1 MYRKTNQT
9 TIFQYVEKLGKNTK
23 QILYRDS
30 GEYRKRVKKEFSTNQ
45 AKWLNIPPDPNGTT
59 EELIDFG
66 KFRNSYRQQ
75 IVKLI
80 KKRDGYTCQFKGC
93 FDADQLEVHHII
105 PLIDGGGDHPANLI
119 TLCHKHHMAQCT
131 HGGTRAHQRLRNNFL
146 KHVVKCGTSMK
157 KEDLIGSFL
166 FLQGISLSTTY
177 VCIQELKMA
186 QLVVES
192 NGHIISMELHLKE
205 HKEDMERLKELVN
218 PEPKEILTTKE

>member
-1 MYRKTNQT
+1 
-9 TIFQYVEKLGKNTK
+9 
-23 QILYRDS
+23 
-30 GEYRKRVKKEFSTNQ
+30 
-45 AKWLNIPPDPNGTT
+45 
-59 EELIDFG
+59 
-66 KFRNSYRQQ
+66 
-75 IVKLI
+75 
-80 KKRDGYTCQFKGC
+80 
-93 FDADQLEVHHII
+93 
-105 PLIDGGGDHPANLI
+105 
-119 TLCHKHHMAQCT
+119 
-131 HGGTRAHQRLRNNFL
+131 
-146 KHVVKCGTSMK
+146 MK